1 MFDVYLRAYKDT
13 RLAKQLTKQIIDNML
28 SRLHIG
34 GRAFAE
40 RCVMRFLNLI
50 DGLNSISR
58 RFSLCELLVFCV
70 LIVKCFLNVFV
81 KVFFSRYFVRWKIND

>member
-40 RCVMRFLNLI
+40 RLFYFNFQNVSILNIFITVHFL
-50 DGLNSISR
+50 
-58 RFSLCELLVFCV
+58 FCDKAPRV
-70 LIVKCFLNVFV
+70 SK
-81 KVFFSRYFVRWKIND
+81 

>member
-28 SRLHIG
+28 NRLQIG

-40 RCVMRFLNLI
+40 RYVQNVLQLSKLLSVKRFYH
-50 DGLNSISR
+50 SK
-58 RFSLCELLVFCV
+58 FFCV
-70 LIVKCFLNVFV
+70 VCSDK
-81 KVFFSRYFVRWKIND
+81 

>member
-40 RCVMRFLNLI
+40 RLHF
-50 DGLNSISR
+50 
-58 RFSLCELLVFCV
+58 ELLAVGTLAALQYVF
-70 LIVKCFLNVFV
+70 
-81 KVFFSRYFVRWKIND
+81 Y

>member
-1 MFDVYLRAYKDT
+1 MVFVVVVFVVVCVVVFVVAVWRQMFEVYLRAYKDT

-40 RCVMRFLNLI
+40 RSV
-50 DGLNSISR
+50 G
-58 RFSLCELLVFCV
+58 
-70 LIVKCFLNVFV
+70 
-81 KVFFSRYFVRWKIND
+81 

>member
-28 SRLHIG
+28 NRLHIG

-40 RCVMRFLNLI
+40 RCAIRDYVLLLKSF
-50 DGLNSISR
+50 GKNS
-58 RFSLCELLVFCV
+58 F
-70 LIVKCFLNVFV
+70 
-81 KVFFSRYFVRWKIND
+81 

>member
-1 MFDVYLRAYKDT
+1 MVHSVLPELSSTISEVMFMSRQMFDVYLRAYKDT

-40 RCVMRFLNLI
+40 RYEPVTLRLLN
-50 DGLNSISR
+50 
-58 RFSLCELLVFCV
+58 
-70 LIVKCFLNVFV
+70 FLNVSCLKTSSV
-81 KVFFSRYFVRWKIND
+81 TVYSL

>member
-50 DGLNSISR
+50 DALNSISR
-58 RFSLCELLVFCV
+58 RFSLCELAVFYV
-70 LIVKCFLNVFV
+70 LIGNVSRMFFCES
-81 KVFFSRYFVRWKIND
+81 FFSLGIYVLENQ

>member
-1 MFDVYLRAYKDT
+1 MSVACTCVCVCVLCQMFDVYLRAYKDT

-40 RCVMRFLNLI
+40 RSALQKMFLKGI
-50 DGLNSISR
+50 FD
-58 RFSLCELLVFCV
+58 
-70 LIVKCFLNVFV
+70 
-81 KVFFSRYFVRWKIND
+81 

>member
-1 MFDVYLRAYKDT
+1 MFCCIRSLRVGRRFQMFDVYLRAYKDT

-40 RCVMRFLNLI
+40 R
-50 DGLNSISR
+50 
-58 RFSLCELLVFCV
+58 LLKPTRHDTTRCLATAFW
-70 LIVKCFLNVFV
+70 L
-81 KVFFSRYFVRWKIND
+81 

>member
-28 SRLHIG
+28 NRLHIG

-40 RCVMRFLNLI
+40 RSVAANR
-50 DGLNSISR
+50 
-58 RFSLCELLVFCV
+58 
-70 LIVKCFLNVFV
+70 
-81 KVFFSRYFVRWKIND
+81 

>member
-1 MFDVYLRAYKDT
+1 MYPLGLPPFQISKYVTGSRHVCCQMFDVYLRAYKDT

-40 RCVMRFLNLI
+40 RYV
-50 DGLNSISR
+50 GLR
-58 RFSLCELLVFCV
+58 PTC
-70 LIVKCFLNVFV
+70 CFHF
-81 KVFFSRYFVRWKIND
+81 

>member
-1 MFDVYLRAYKDT
+1 MMRLHILVCVLYTSYVFSVVYQMFDVYLRAYKDT

-40 RCVMRFLNLI
+40 R
-50 DGLNSISR
+50 
-58 RFSLCELLVFCV
+58 
-70 LIVKCFLNVFV
+70 
-81 KVFFSRYFVRWKIND
+81 

>member
-28 SRLHIG
+28 NRLQIG

-40 RCVMRFLNLI
+40 RYVQNVLQLSKLLSVKRFYH
-50 DGLNSISR
+50 SK
-58 RFSLCELLVFCV
+58 FFCV
-70 LIVKCFLNVFV
+70 VSF
-81 KVFFSRYFVRWKIND
+81 